1 MTVWVKEIR
10 EQELSPVAMMPQ
22 GGKWKRYVSQE
33 ADGRGMIFG
42 MGSLDPGEEAGH
54 AHEDEE
60 LFYVIKGTGEA
71 TWELDGETF
80 RAELKPGVAFYKTSH
95 IYHTMRNT
103 GNIPLVGVFFK
114 V

>member
-10 EQELSPVAMMPQ
+10 EDELTPVARMPQ

-33 ADGRGMIFG
+33 PDGRGMIFG
-42 MGSLDPGEEAGH
+42 MGCLNPGEEAGH

-60 LFYVIKGTGEA
+60 LFFVLRGHGEA
-71 TWELDGETF
+71 EWELDGRTF
-80 RAELKPGVAFYKTSH
+80 TAELKPGVAFYKTSH

-103 GNIPLVGVFFK
+103 GEEPLVGVFFK